1 MTSRWGPPTWIFFH
15 TLAEKINEEKYSIIF
30 PQVVAILKQICK
42 NLPCPD
48 CSNHATQFLE
58 KVNFANIK
66 TKSDFKNI
74 MYIFHNMVNRRKRRP
89 PFDIKNLEVYS
100 KNNIITAYNNFI
112 AEFHTSG
119 NLKLLADSFQRKI
132 IVNELKKWITLN
144 IRFFICSLQE
154 FIFSLSIQLSG
165 HFYILHI

>member
-1 MTSRWGPPTWIFFH
+1 MTSRWGPPTWNFFH
-15 TLAEKINEEKYSIIF
+15 TLAEKINEEKFPIIF
-30 PQVVAILKQICK
+30 PQVVLILRQICK

-48 CSNHATQFLE
+48 CANHATQFLE

-89 PFDIKNLEVYS
+89 SYDIKNLEVYS
-100 KNNIITAYNNFI
+100 KNNIISAYNNFI
-112 AEFHTSG
+112 AVYHTNG

-132 IVNELKKWITLN
+132 IVNELKKWMTMN
-144 IRFFICSLQE
+144 VRYFI
-154 FIFSLSIQLSG
+154 
-165 HFYILHI
+165 

>member
-89 PFDIKNLEVYS
+89 PFDI
-100 KNNIITAYNNFI
+100 TAYNNFI

-132 IVNELKKWITLN
+132 IVNELKKWMTLN
-144 IRFFICSLQE
+144 IRFFI
-154 FIFSLSIQLSG
+154 
-165 HFYILHI
+165 

>member
-1 MTSRWGPPTWIFFH
+1 MTSRWGPPTWNFFH
-15 TLAEKINEEKYSIIF
+15 TLAEKINEEKFPIIF
-30 PQVVAILKQICK
+30 PQVVLILRQICK

-48 CSNHATQFLE
+48 CANHATHFLE

-89 PFDIKNLEVYS
+89 SYDIKNLEVYS
-100 KNNIITAYNNFI
+100 KNNIISAYNNFI
-112 AEFHTSG
+112 AVYHTNG

-132 IVNELKKWITLN
+132 IVNELKKWMTMN
-144 IRFFICSLQE
+144 VRYFI
-154 FIFSLSIQLSG
+154 
-165 HFYILHI
+165 